1 MPVVAAYGTLAY
13 RLAFQ
18 ELMKKQKNKKVYSSR
33 CDLGASIECELLNE
47 HSMHSDYWHETVI
60 NSV

>member
-18 ELMKKQKNKKVYSSR
+18 ELMKKQKNGSGTQSVHQQLVGTLSTKGFITFGGGTDIIND
-33 CDLGASIECELLNE
+33 CDS
-47 HSMHSDYWHETVI
+47 
-60 NSV
+60 